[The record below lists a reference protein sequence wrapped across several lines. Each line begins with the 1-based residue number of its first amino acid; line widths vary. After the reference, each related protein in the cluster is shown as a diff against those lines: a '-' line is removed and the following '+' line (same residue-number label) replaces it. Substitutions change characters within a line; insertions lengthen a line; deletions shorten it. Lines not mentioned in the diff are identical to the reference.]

1 MQPHAG
7 RRSASTRAAAA
18 PEPPNDVGDAF
29 VDGKWRKIV
38 MASDGSVDKCLVC
51 ASCDACGHSAEKCNA
66 YQGKRRGEL
75 YWAPGAVH
83 MDAVQ
88 PSRDEISKH
97 IQASRIPDIEMKA
110 RVEPIDGSGLMC
122 FYLSMVTALGRLP
135 MVRTAPPD
143 APTLIRGL
151 AKFLASRSA
160 VSLKQMLQEGTESSG
175 YRGTGPGER
184 FGSVTERSSHHRVVS
199 GQLHDAQTSTPRP
212 RVSVKK
218 LRKCIYYPI
227 DA

>member
-97 IQASRIPDIEMKA
+97 HQASRIPDIEMKA

-122 FYLSMVTALGRLP
+122 FYLTMVAAYQTTRRPKLSLALKDSQSCS
-135 MVRTAPPD
+135 VSA
-143 APTLIRGL
+143 
-151 AKFLASRSA
+151 ASCI
-160 VSLKQMLQEGTESSG
+160 
-175 YRGTGPGER
+175 PC
-184 FGSVTERSSHHRVVS
+184 
-199 GQLHDAQTSTPRP
+199 
-212 RVSVKK
+212 
-218 LRKCIYYPI
+218 RKSPI
-227 DA
+227 DSAT